1 MGAKGL
7 EHYLD
12 NSATTAVSKAAADT
26 AYRVMTE
33 AYGNPSSL
41 HSKGMEAEAELNRA
55 RKAVASKLKVSG
67 EEVFFTSGGTEA
79 NNLALF
85 GAAYANVRTRKKIII
100 SSVEHSSITEAAKR
114 LEDEGFEVVRI
125 SPKSDG
131 TVRAGDVAAAAD
143 TNTALVSVMLV
154 NNETGAVMPVAD
166 IFAAVKEKDEKI
178 LCHTDAVQAFGKLG
192 IKAKALNADLISVSG
207 HKVHAPKG
215 VGALYIKKGVR
226 LVARQYGGEQ
236 EKKLRPGTENL
247 PAIAALGAACDEFDI
262 EGNYEKVLDLNAYAK
277 EKLLPIDGVE
287 LNSPENALPYVLN
300 ISAGRVRSETM
311 LHFLEERDVFVS
323 SGSACAKG
331 KPSHVLSALGLGRER
346 ADSALRISFSKHNTK
361 DDIDALCEGIA
372 LGLKVLA
379 HR

>member
-1 MGAKGL
+1 M

-55 RKAVASKLKVSG
+55 RKAVAAKLKVSG

-262 EGNYEKVLDLNAYAK
+262 EGNYEKALDLNAYAK

>member
-12 NSATTAVSKAAADT
+12 NSATTAVSKVAADT

-55 RKAVASKLKVSG
+55 RKAVAAKLKVSG

-247 PAIAALGAACDEFDI
+247 PAIAALGAACDEFDM

-277 EKLLPIDGVE
+277 EKLLSIDGVE

>member
-1 MGAKGL
+1 M

>member
-1 MGAKGL
+1 M

-55 RKAVASKLKVSG
+55 RKAVAAKLKVSG

-262 EGNYEKVLDLNAYAK
+262 EGNYEKALDLNAYAK
-277 EKLLPIDGVE
+277 EKLLSIDGVE

>member
-1 MGAKGL
+1 M

-33 AYGNPSSL
+33 VYGNPSSL
-41 HSKGMEAEAELNRA
+41 HSKGMEAEAELKRA
-55 RKAVASKLKVSG
+55 RKSTASRLRVSD

-85 GAAYANVRTRKKIII
+85 GVAYASYRTRKKIIV

-114 LEDEGFEVVRI
+114 LENEGFAVERI
-125 SPKSDG
+125 SPRSDG
-131 TVRAGDVAAAAD
+131 IVHPEDVAAAAD
-143 TNTALVSVMLV
+143 GNTALVSIMLV
-154 NNETGAVMPVAD
+154 NNETGAVMPVSE
-166 IFAAVKEKDEKI
+166 IFAAVKQKDEKI
-178 LCHTDAVQAFGKLG
+178 LCHTDAVQAFGKLS
-192 IKAKALNADLISVSG
+192 IKARALGADLISVSG

-226 LVARQYGGEQ
+226 LVPRQYGGEQ
-236 EKKLRPGTENL
+236 EKRIRPGTENL

-262 EGNYEKVLDLNAYAK
+262 DGNFEKVSALNAYAK
-277 EKLLPIDGVE
+277 EKLLNIGGVA

-300 ISAGRVRSETM
+300 VSAGRVRSETM
-311 LHFLEERDVFVS
+311 LHFLEERGVFVS

-331 KPSHVLSALGLGRER
+331 KASHVLSALGLGRER
-346 ADSALRISFSKHNTK
+346 ADSALRISFCKHNTK
-361 DDIDALCEGIA
+361 EDIDALCEGIA

>member
-1 MGAKGL
+1 M

-12 NSATTAVSKAAADT
+12 NSATTAVSKVAADT

>member
-1 MGAKGL
+1 M

-55 RKAVASKLKVSG
+55 RKAVASKLKASG

-100 SSVEHSSITEAAKR
+100 SSVEHSSVTEAAKR

-125 SPKSDG
+125 SPRSDG

-143 TNTALVSVMLV
+143 ANTALVSVMLV

-262 EGNYEKVLDLNAYAK
+262 EGNYEKTLALNAYAK
-277 EKLLPIDGVE
+277 EKLLSIDGVE

>member
-1 MGAKGL
+1 M

-143 TNTALVSVMLV
+143 KNTALVSIMLV

-262 EGNYEKVLDLNAYAK
+262 EGNYEKALDLNAYAK

-361 DDIDALCEGIA
+361 ADIDALCEGIA

>member
-1 MGAKGL
+1 M

-100 SSVEHSSITEAAKR
+100 SSVEHSSVTEAAKR

-125 SPKSDG
+125 SPRSDG
-131 TVRAGDVAAAAD
+131 TVHAGDVAAAAD

-236 EKKLRPGTENL
+236 EKELRPGTENV

>member
-1 MGAKGL
+1 M

-55 RKAVASKLKVSG
+55 RKAVAAKLKVSG

-262 EGNYEKVLDLNAYAK
+262 EGNYEKALDLNAYAK
-277 EKLLPIDGVE
+277 EKLLAIDGVE